1 MKAAVYS
8 ASSQPTAAA
17 AAQEDGGKAAV
28 HSASSQ
34 PTAAA
39 AAQEDG
45 RKAAVISA
53 SGQPTAAPAVPHA
66 GHFQH
71 AADSC
76 LGTLEAGS
84 EAARLAAEAIRH
96 LQLLDHPDSDC
107 DGSCSPCSE
116 AVLEEPVSPASMEVD
131 QVGEGAA
138 LGEPSS
144 LASRDEIIA
153 VMGDSLD
160 EEGPF
165 VTVERR
171 SKKSHRRK

>member
-1 MKAAVYS
+1 
-8 ASSQPTAAA
+8 
-17 AAQEDGGKAAV
+17 
-28 HSASSQ
+28 
-34 PTAAA
+34 
-39 AAQEDG
+39 
-45 RKAAVISA
+45 
-53 SGQPTAAPAVPHA
+53 
-66 GHFQH
+66 
-71 AADSC
+71 
-76 LGTLEAGS
+76 
-84 EAARLAAEAIRH
+84 
-96 LQLLDHPDSDC
+96 
-107 DGSCSPCSE
+107 
-116 AVLEEPVSPASMEVD
+116 MEVD